1 MLRVGRGNGWVLVRD
16 QRLWRLL
23 RARAR
28 LIVDVTRTP
37 IVVVRV
43 RLGATFAVPLGT
55 TSRAWCRAGS
65 MTCHHSA
72 ARADEGAVM
81 AQLPISAPIRRRAT
95 TPEPVQR
102 RSWMADAACR
112 GMNPALFFPSDRV
125 GVGAAQPV
133 CRRCGVSAACLD
145 YALERQVVDGVWG
158 GVSERDRRGMLR
170 RASAR

>member
-1 MLRVGRGNGWVLVRD
+1 
-16 QRLWRLL
+16 
-23 RARAR
+23 
-28 LIVDVTRTP
+28 
-37 IVVVRV
+37 
-43 RLGATFAVPLGT
+43 
-55 TSRAWCRAGS
+55 
-65 MTCHHSA
+65 
-72 ARADEGAVM
+72 M

-102 RSWMADAACR
+102 RSWMAGAACR

-133 CRRCGVSAACLD
+133 CRRCRVCAACLE

-170 RASAR
+170 HTRVR